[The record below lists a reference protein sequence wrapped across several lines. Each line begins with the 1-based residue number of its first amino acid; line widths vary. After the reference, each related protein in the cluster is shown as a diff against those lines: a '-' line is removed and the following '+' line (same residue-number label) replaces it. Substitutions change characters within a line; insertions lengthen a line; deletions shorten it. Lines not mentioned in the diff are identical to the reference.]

1 MNVIV
6 CPHHFDKNIKN
17 CVTLSELYKQ
27 SDFITLHVPLTD
39 ETNQIINSNSISQM
53 KDGVYIINTARGGLV
68 NELDIKEGLLSGKI
82 AGYAADVVANEPM
95 NENCPLLNAK
105 NCILTPHIAWAPL
118 ETRTR
123 LLNVALENFC
133 SWLNNSPKSKIS

>member
-1 MNVIV
+1 M
-6 CPHHFDKNIKN
+6 
-17 CVTLSELYKQ
+17 
-27 SDFITLHVPLTD
+27 TD

-133 SWLNNSPKSKIS
+133 SWLNNSPKNKIS